1 MKAREPEP
9 APPHGGTG
17 SPKPG
22 APERPQSVSSAVLHL
37 DEQVFA
43 TTFNCKGGWP
53 SASRTGSVV
62 GFKYKRGIRRRLRPG
77 PVTGRVPVQRRRPS
91 ATTQPAGKTTRIRL
105 DMVPGLSTRTTF
117 SQRFPSPANVSM
129 SRAPRLSGLPGPH
142 RGPPAQDQA
151 RRRCRP
157 ARPRPSHRCR
167 TSSSST

>member
-9 APPHGGTG
+9 AAARGVPNPVHQSGRRALAAQFYTSTSKSSQLRSTAREGGPAQAEPAGVRSSTN
-17 SPKPG
+17 
-22 APERPQSVSSAVLHL
+22 AVSGV
-37 DEQVFA
+37 
-43 TTFNCKGGWP
+43 
-53 SASRTGSVV
+53 
-62 GFKYKRGIRRRLRPG
+62 RLG

-167 TSSSST
+167 TSGSST